1 MDPVLKGIRI
11 VDMSRFVSGPGASM
25 LLADFGAEVI
35 RVERSEGEEDRYV
48 GLQTD
53 FGDSFIFMNSARNK
67 KAITL
72 NYLDNKR
79 AREILLDLLK
89 RSDVLLHNFSPG
101 AVKQIGI
108 SYDEIASINPEIIYV
123 EVTAFGSEGPYAE
136 RLGFDM
142 MGQAMS
148 GAMALTGF
156 EDTPPL
162 KSITFVDYG
171 TSFLAALGIMLALYH
186 RRATGKGQKIEC
198 NLLQTAILMN
208 STPISEYEATG
219 TKRVR
224 MGNRAHYC
232 GPADLYKTKDGKW
245 FYIAPVTKGLFKRW
259 CKLMDRMDLYNRPD
273 LVTENDRFIHRG
285 ELDPINQEWIKR
297 KTADEAK
304 AEFERARLPYSLVY
318 DTDEVAND
326 PQARLNEAMINVDFG
341 KHGIFKLCGFPIKL
355 SNTPAKLKSPPPRVG
370 EHNEDVFGK
379 ILGYSDEAL
388 RKLRDE
394 GVL

>member
-1 MDPVLKGIRI
+1 MDPVLKGIRVLDI
-11 VDMSRFVSGPGASM
+11 SRFVSGPGASM

-35 RVERSEGEEDRYV
+35 RVERSGGEEDRYV

-53 FGDSFIFMNSARNK
+53 FGDSFTFMNSSRNK
-67 KAITL
+67 KGITL
-72 NYLDNKR
+72 NYLSNKR
-79 AREILLDLLK
+79 ACAILLDLIK
-89 RSDVLLHNFSPG
+89 KSDVLLHNFSPG
-101 AVKQIGI
+101 VVKQIGI

-123 EVTAFGSEGPYAE
+123 EVTGFGSEGPYAE

-142 MGQAMS
+142 IGQAMS

-156 EDTPPL
+156 QDTPPF

-171 TSFLAALGIMLALYH
+171 TAFLGALGIMLALYH
-186 RRATGKGQKIEC
+186 RRVTGRGQKIEC
-198 NLLQTAILMN
+198 NLFQTAIFMN
-208 STPISEYEATG
+208 CTPISEYEATG

-224 MGNRAHYC
+224 MANRCHYC

-245 FYIAPVTKGLFKRW
+245 FYIAPITKGLFKRW
-259 CKLMDRMDLYNRPD
+259 CKLMDRMDLYDRRD
-273 LVTENDRFIHRG
+273 LATESDRYNHR
-285 ELDPINQEWIKR
+285 EEIDPINEEWIKT

-304 AEFERARLPYSLVY
+304 AACEQARLPYSLVY
-318 DTDEVAND
+318 DTDEVVND
-326 PQARLNEAMINVDFG
+326 PQARLNEAMMNVDFG
-341 KHGIFKLCGFPIKL
+341 NHGVFKLCGFPIKL

-370 EHNEDVFGK
+370 EHNEDVFGR
-379 ILGYSDEAL
+379 ILGYSQEEL